1 MAGVKE
7 GSFQRLDTWLER
19 LLAAPLS
26 TRDELL
32 AQCDDAGLRREL
44 QSLLAGDADAGPL
57 DRVPLQLATR
67 ALARSAEHAR
77 AGSTLGGYRLLD
89 LLGEGGMAVVWRTER
104 GDGAIAREVALK
116 CLKIGLA

>member
-89 LLGEGGMAVVWRTER
+89 LLGEGGMAVVWRAER
-104 GDGAIAREVALK
+104 GTSAAEAAMQPKLFRHG
-116 CLKIGLA
+116 